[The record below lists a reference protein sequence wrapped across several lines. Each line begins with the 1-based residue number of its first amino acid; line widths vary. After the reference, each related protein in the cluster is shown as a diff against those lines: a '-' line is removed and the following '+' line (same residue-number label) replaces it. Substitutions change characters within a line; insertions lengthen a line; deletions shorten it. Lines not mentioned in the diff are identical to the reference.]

1 MREVAVVRADPGPDS
16 PVYQVTVFA
25 GVPATCDVALPNGEP
40 ATRSGGTAAGA
51 AAPRPSAANASEFEL
66 VTVRLAPLLLRS
78 VIAPPLI
85 VDAAEV
91 PVIESI
97 FASSVWTL
105 SVTLS
110 WLPVAPEATKGIG
123 VPLTLMV
130 SPAAKLVASEFV
142 FAAPDN
148 VVVPVTGV
156 GLVSLLSTTLPATCS
171 GGSVTDGGVLKPS
184 AVNAAEFVVVTFRLD
199 PALLRNVIAP
209 PLTVDGIVVPVI
221 ESIFE
226 SSVWTLSVRLSWLP
240 VAPEAT
246 KVMGVPLTV
255 MLSASPKLAASESV
269 PGLPDNSVA
278 PVIAAGGD
286 AWLLTALPATA
297 IGGWVAMLPKPR
309 AANAAEFV
317 AVKVRPVPLSLCSA
331 ITPSVTVDGVE
342 VPVIES
348 ILVSI
353 VWTLSV
359 T

>member
-51 AAPRPSAANASEFEL
+51 AAPRPSAANAAEFEL
-66 VTVRLAPLLLRS
+66 VTVRLAPLLLFS

-85 VDAAEV
+85 VDAA
-91 PVIESI
+91 
-97 FASSVWTL
+97 
-105 SVTLS
+105 
-110 WLPVAPEATKGIG
+110 
-123 VPLTLMV
+123 
-130 SPAAKLVASEFV
+130 
-142 FAAPDN
+142 
-148 VVVPVTGV
+148 
-156 GLVSLLSTTLPATCS
+156 
-171 GGSVTDGGVLKPS
+171 
-184 AVNAAEFVVVTFRLD
+184 
-199 PALLRNVIAP
+199 
-209 PLTVDGIVVPVI
+209 VVPVI

-278 PVIAAGGD
+278 PVIGAGVE
-286 AWLLTALPATA
+286 AWLLTALPATP
-297 IGGWVAMLPKPR
+297 IGRWVAMAPKPS

-317 AVKVRPVPLSLCSA
+317 AVRVRPVPLSLCSA

-353 VWTLSV
+353 VWTLS
-359 T
+359 